1 VKNILS
7 LTGKDGL
14 KMQEF
19 KTHITV
25 DIHDVD
31 SNGVARASSLMKYI
45 QSAAQTQLT
54 ENGMSYD
61 QLRAINKAFI
71 LSKITIE
78 FNETVRAYEPLT
90 ATTFP
95 CNSRGYTFLRCYKL
109 ERDGKTVGRAVA
121 AWALI
126 DTESRSLVRVND
138 FDLGLSTYDPLDIP
152 ETRIVIPDDIKTVG
166 TYNVTYADTD
176 QNNHMNNTR
185 YPDMYSEFL
194 PLSGKRI
201 ERITISYINEAPTKD
216 TLTVKRAEAG
226 ECYYF
231 RTVRRDG
238 KVNSE
243 AEIRLTD
250 I

>member
-1 VKNILS
+1 
-7 LTGKDGL
+7 
-14 KMQEF
+14 MQEF
-19 KTHITV
+19 KTHLTV

-31 SNGVARASSLMKYI
+31 SNGVTRASALMRYI

-61 QLRAINKAFI
+61 NLKAMNRAFI

-78 FNETVRAYEPLT
+78 FNETIRAYEPLT

-109 ERDGKTVGRAVA
+109 EKDGRTVGRAVA

-126 DTESRSLVRVND
+126 DTESRSLVKVND
-138 FDLGLSTYDPLDIP
+138 FDLGLDTYDPLDIP
-152 ETRIVIPDDIKTVG
+152 STRIVIPSDIKTVG

-185 YPDMYSEFL
+185 YPDMYSNFL

-201 ERITISYINEAPTKD
+201 ERITISYMNEAPTMD
-216 TLTVKRAEAG
+216 SLTVQRAEACG
-226 ECYYF
+226 CYYF
-231 RTVRRDG
+231 RTIRSDG

-243 AEIRLTD
+243 AEIKLTD

>member
-1 VKNILS
+1 MHYHKCR
-7 LTGKDGL
+7 KDG
-14 KMQEF
+14 KEMQEF
-19 KTHITV
+19 KTHLNV

-31 SNGVARASSLMKYI
+31 RNGVARASALMRYI
-45 QSAAQTQLT
+45 QSAAQSQLT

-61 QLRAINKAFI
+61 ALRAMNRAFL

-78 FNETVRAYEPLT
+78 LNEAVRAYEPLV

-109 ERDGKTVGRAVA
+109 EKDGRTVGRAVA

-138 FDLGLSTYDPLDIP
+138 FDLGLDTYDPLDIP
-152 ETRIVIPDDIKTVG
+152 QSRIVIPSDIRTVG
-166 TYNVTYADTD
+166 AYNVTYADTD

-185 YPDMYSEFL
+185 YPDMYSNFL

-201 ERITISYINEAPTKD
+201 ERITISYMNEAPAGD
-216 TLTVKRAEAG
+216 LLTVQRAEAMG
-226 ECYYF
+226 AYYF
-231 RTVRRDG
+231 RTLRSDG
-238 KVNSE
+238 KINSE
-243 AEIRLTD
+243 AEIRLTNV
-250 I
+250 